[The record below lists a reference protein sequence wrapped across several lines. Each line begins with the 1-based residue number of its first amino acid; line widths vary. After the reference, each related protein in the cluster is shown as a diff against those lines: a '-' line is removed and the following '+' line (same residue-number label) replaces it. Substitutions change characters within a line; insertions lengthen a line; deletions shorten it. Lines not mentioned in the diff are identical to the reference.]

1 MRGVSKKADCN
12 KQSAYGDRACTAR
25 IYTQEEMFETIKNS
39 MILDSIRCPNAVS
52 STGCAKPSVNQ
63 SVRL

>member
-1 MRGVSKKADCN
+1 MMNVSKKADCN
-12 KQSAYGDRACTAR
+12 KQSAYNEIAHAAR
-25 IYTQEEMFETIKNS
+25 IYTQEEMFEAIKNS